1 LSGLVPLGLAPLELV
16 PLELAPFEVVLLE
29 LVLLE
34 LAPLALVPLWLLP
47 AEDGALLLEVPAS
60 ATPESWPVGT
70 HCAPCTS
77 TMLVPGYVKARRQLP
92 AEEAGI
98 PEIMIWPSNPHD
110 HFWVVR

>member
-1 LSGLVPLGLAPLELV
+1 MPLGLAPLELV
-16 PLELAPFEVVLLE
+16 LLELVPLE

-34 LAPLALVPLWLLP
+34 LVLVELVPLWLLP
-47 AEDGALLLEVPAS
+47 AEDGVLLLEVPVS

-70 HCAPCTS
+70 HCAPWTS
-77 TMLVPGYVKARRQLP
+77 TMLVPGYLKARRQWP